1 MLLGNNAFGVASVG
15 LYGSL
20 PDVFGLAFKS
30 HRDTRSVATEG
41 GFPDLWESRGTSLR
55 GDSGGRV
62 FSVGRYEL

>member
-1 MLLGNNAFGVASVG
+1 MLLENDAFDIPSVG

-30 HRDTRSVATEG
+30 HRDARSVATEG
-41 GFPDLWESRGTSLR
+41 GFPDLWESRGISLR
-55 GDSGGRV
+55 GDSGRRV